1 MKPLKISIEG
11 NIATGKSTFVNI
23 LEEISNENKWE
34 ITKEPVSLWTKKVN
48 GSTSLLERYY
58 TDPKRW
64 SYTFESSTFMTRCNI
79 ERERQLAH
87 SERSGLICSINER
100 SILSGK
106 YIFARNCFESGT
118 MSHTEWDIYNEWT
131 DYVFEHSPEL
141 KLDGIIYLRADPNV
155 CASRMKSRGR
165 LDESG
170 VTLEYL
176 LEIHKRHEEW
186 LHNNE
191 YSQLKI
197 MKNTPILEINC
208 NDEFKNDNRKKSEML
223 RAVKGFVASLQ
234 AAKNLQQSS
243 GQTSPD
249 LLQAEDI
256 PLASITCDSN
266 KMESDIMDDSGVFS
280 RTNTPTN

>member
-1 MKPLKISIEG
+1 
-11 NIATGKSTFVNI
+11 
-23 LEEISNENKWE
+23 
-34 ITKEPVSLWTKKVN
+34 
-48 GSTSLLERYY
+48 
-58 TDPKRW
+58 
-64 SYTFESSTFMTRCNI
+64 MTRCNI

-176 LEIHKRHEEW
+176 LAKGSQIKR
-186 LHNNE
+186 
-191 YSQLKI
+191 
-197 MKNTPILEINC
+197 PI
-208 NDEFKNDNRKKSEML
+208 
-223 RAVKGFVASLQ
+223 FVL
-234 AAKNLQQSS
+234 
-243 GQTSPD
+243 
-249 LLQAEDI
+249 
-256 PLASITCDSN
+256 
-266 KMESDIMDDSGVFS
+266 FS
-280 RTNTPTN
+280 RPFCVPTSIFEPN